1 MKNKVI
7 SVEMIPFST
16 PGKMQ
21 DDLQKITN
29 IEYNVKNGVYRGRSY
44 VSLFNFFTAQSVD
57 IYEGELLKVKVLQ
70 DSKGIKHYELERF

>member
-1 MKNKVI
+1 MNKVI
-7 SVEMIPFST
+7 SVEMIPFSN

-21 DDLQKITN
+21 EELQNITN
-29 IEYNVKNGVYRGRSY
+29 IEFNVRHGKYRGLKY
-44 VSLFNFFTAQSVD
+44 ISLFNFFTAQSVD

>member
-1 MKNKVI
+1 MNKVI
-7 SVEMIPFST
+7 SVEMIPFSN

-21 DDLQKITN
+21 EELQNITN
-29 IEYNVKNGVYRGRSY
+29 IEFNVRHGKYRGRSY
-44 VSLFNFFTAQSVD
+44 VSLFNFFTGQSVD